1 VKKVFITGISGFL
14 GSFLQEQWQ
23 QLYEVH
29 GCYNTTLPLNNNNC
43 SSIEL
48 TDTKKLEALLDNVM
62 PDVVLHTAAIS
73 SIAECEKSYDYAYN
87 VNVVVTQFL
96 ATYCAKHNIS
106 FIFCSTDLVFD
117 GKKGMYTENDI
128 PNPINIYGQLK
139 LEAEKEIL
147 RNNKNACIARLPLL
161 VGENKRGLAGV
172 IADLQ
177 LKNENRQPAYLF
189 TNEYRSPAWLN
200 DIADGFEIIMQNNI
214 SGICNVAGSE
224 KISRYVLGL
233 LIKQKYKLSNLKAL
247 PVTHNE
253 IGITNRP
260 QDASLNIDKLKQY
273 GFNPGLLFEE

>member
-14 GSFLQEQWQ
+14 GSFLQLHWQ
-23 QLYEVH
+23 QLYEVC
-29 GCYNTTLPLNNNNC
+29 GCYNTTLPINSNNC
-43 SSIEL
+43 NSIEL

-73 SIAECEKSYDYAYN
+73 SIAACEKNYDYAYN
-87 VNVVVTQFL
+87 VNVAVTQFL
-96 ATYCAKHNIS
+96 AMYCAKHKIN

-117 GKKGMYTENDI
+117 GKKGMYTEDDI
-128 PNPINIYGQLK
+128 PNPINMYGQLK

-147 RNNKNACIARLPLL
+147 RYNKDTCIARLPLL

-177 LKNENRQPAYLF
+177 LKNKNRQPAYLF

-200 DIADGFEIIMQNNI
+200 DIAKGFEIIMENNI

-224 KISRYVLGL
+224 KISRYELGNKLKQSYNLVDLEILPTTHQQQNILNRPANAGL
-233 LIKQKYKLSNLKAL
+233 LIN
-247 PVTHNE
+247 
-253 IGITNRP
+253 
-260 QDASLNIDKLKQY
+260 KLKSY
-273 GFNPGLLFEE
+273 GYNPKPI